1 MYVLGAQISLREG
14 AIGGDKIRLVQ
25 IITTAG
31 DRSIGQKSQ
40 LTDCRSPGV
49 AAVERG
55 AGFACL
61 L

>member
-1 MYVLGAQISLREG
+1 VYVLGAQISLREG

-25 IITTAG
+25 ITTTG
-31 DRSIGQKSQ
+31 DRSVGQKSQ

>member
-1 MYVLGAQISLREG
+1 VYVLGAQISLREG
-14 AIGGDKIRLVQ
+14 AIGGDRIRLVQ
-25 IITTAG
+25 IKTAG

>member
-14 AIGGDKIRLVQ
+14 AIGGDKIWLVQ
-25 IITTAG
+25 ITTAG

>member
-14 AIGGDKIRLVQ
+14 AIGGDRIRLVQ
-25 IITTAG
+25 ITTAG

>member
-25 IITTAG
+25 ITTAG

>member
-1 MYVLGAQISLREG
+1 VYVLGAQISLREG
-14 AIGGDKIRLVQ
+14 AIGGDRIRLVQ
-25 IITTAG
+25 ITAAG